1 MRKENLYKNFWKN
14 GYVILKNYISKKEIN
29 KIFNQINDLTN
40 ISLNEKSS
48 LLDVGCAKGFMLYD
62 LIRLIPGITVKG
74 IDISEYAIQN
84 AKKQ

>member
-40 ISLNEKSS
+40 ISLNEKV
-48 LLDVGCAKGFMLYD
+48 L
-62 LIRLIPGITVKG
+62 
-74 IDISEYAIQN
+74 
-84 AKKQ
+84 